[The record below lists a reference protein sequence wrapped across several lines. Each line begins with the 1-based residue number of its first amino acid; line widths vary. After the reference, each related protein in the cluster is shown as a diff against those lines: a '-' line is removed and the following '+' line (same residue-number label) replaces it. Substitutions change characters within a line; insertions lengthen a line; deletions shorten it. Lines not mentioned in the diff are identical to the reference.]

1 LTASFFGIGSRDE
14 VDQGGDDFRHHL
26 LCRFQGVVVSR
37 DFLEG
42 VSKATAGSE
51 NRRVFAKATRNWLGR
66 ATGDGRQGLQTESR
80 RQIGDGGSILL
91 GDSSTEHDKWLWRS
105 EIFVFCRR
113 GFWDLVRKSI
123 AGWMFHLVA
132 TAGVP
137 TFGNIIR
144 PFCRLA
150 AREIA

>member
-1 LTASFFGIGSRDE
+1 MGSSDE
-14 VDQGGDDFRHHL
+14 VDQGRDESSLRL

-42 VSKATAGSE
+42 VSMATAGSE

-66 ATGDGRQGLQTESR
+66 AIGDVGRGLQTESR
-80 RQIGDGGSILL
+80 RQIGGGGSILL
-91 GDSSTEHDKWLWRS
+91 GASSTVRDKWLWRS
-105 EIFVFCRR
+105 EILAFCRR